1 MNKKLYLLA
10 ATSLFALSAC
20 GGGDKA
26 TESTVASATSNS
38 DSQTT
43 MASGP
48 KNTAEV
54 MRGRTVFK
62 NNCQVCHGE
71 KGAGLVKN
79 WREPQA
85 DGKYPAPPLN
95 GTAHTWHHPE
105 SLLLSTINN
114 GGAPVGGSMPAF
126 KDKLSE
132 KDKRAVLSYIQS
144 LWPEK
149 TYKMWLERNGGK

>member
-1 MNKKLYLLA
+1 MKIKSYILMT
-10 ATSLFALSAC
+10 TSLFALAAC
-20 GGGDKA
+20 GGDKA
-26 TESTVASATSNS
+26 SNNTATTTNVASHTN
-38 DSQTT
+38 TT
-43 MASGP
+43 GLASGP
-48 KNTAEV
+48 NNTAEV
-54 MRGRTVFK
+54 MRGKSVFK

-114 GGAPVGGSMPAF
+114 GGAAIGGSMPAF
-126 KDKLSE
+126 KDVLSD
-132 KDKRAVLSYIQS
+132 KDKRAVLSYVQS

-149 TYKMWLERNGGK
+149 TYQMWLQRNQGK

>member
-1 MNKKLYLLA
+1 MKLKRYGLTTTLLI
-10 ATSLFALSAC
+10 LSAC
-20 GGGDKA
+20 GGDKIAENA
-26 TESTVASATSNS
+26 TPTNKAPSSTSTPTA
-38 DSQTT
+38 

-54 MRGRTVFK
+54 MLGRTVFK
-62 NNCQVCHGE
+62 ENCQVCHGV

-95 GTAHTWHHPE
+95 GSAHTWHHPE
-105 SLLLSTINN
+105 ALLLNTINK
-114 GGAPVGGSMPAF
+114 GGIAIGGSMPAF
-126 KDKLSE
+126 KDKLSD
-132 KDKRAVLSYIQS
+132 KQKRAVLSYVQS

-149 TYKMWLERNGGK
+149 TYQMWLQRNKGK